1 MASDK
6 CTQHGLRDNDGY
18 AVATPRAA
26 LHHCTYAQ
34 HATYEMPPG
43 YPRGSQSLGMNAYS
57 LCWQLLLRV
66 VRNLPNLQASSP
78 SVTWNIANK
87 PQERNPNPKL

>member
-43 YPRGSQSLGMNAYS
+43 YPRGSQSTGDE
-57 LCWQLLLRV
+57 CVFV
-66 VRNLPNLQASSP
+66 VLATAAARG
-78 SVTWNIANK
+78 
-87 PQERNPNPKL
+87 